1 MAVSAGKVVLVTGA
15 SGNLGAAIS
24 RVCAARGFTVAV
36 HYRSNR
42 RGAEVV
48 VDSIERAEGRAVAF
62 GADFA
67 DTSVSDPGQSLI
79 DEVMATFGRIDAV
92 VNNSAD
98 QTPIAFDELTVEDWR
113 RTLDANVVAATQV
126 TRAALEVM
134 APGGSVVN
142 ISSVEASSAFPN
154 HAHYA
159 ASKAALEA
167 FTRSLALDLGPRQ
180 MRANCV
186 APGLIFREGLD
197 QDWPQGVA
205 WWSESAPTARPV
217 SADEVAGVVAF
228 LISPQA
234 SGVNGAV
241 IPVDGGWSASAR
253 TSF

>member
-98 QTPIAFDELTVEDWR
+98 QTPIAFEQSRQKGMCMHRKLLVAGFAAAALVLAGCSSDSGDSAESPAEETAAAEETTEEQVEEADGGEEEAAAEEDRLLVPPPTTATAPLR
-113 RTLDANVVAATQV
+113 RTTA
-126 TRAALEVM
+126 
-134 APGGSVVN
+134 SV
-142 ISSVEASSAFPN
+142 
-154 HAHYA
+154 
-159 ASKAALEA
+159 
-167 FTRSLALDLGPRQ
+167 
-180 MRANCV
+180 
-186 APGLIFREGLD
+186 
-197 QDWPQGVA
+197 W
-205 WWSESAPTARPV
+205 
-217 SADEVAGVVAF
+217 
-228 LISPQA
+228 
-234 SGVNGAV
+234 
-241 IPVDGGWSASAR
+241 
-253 TSF
+253 